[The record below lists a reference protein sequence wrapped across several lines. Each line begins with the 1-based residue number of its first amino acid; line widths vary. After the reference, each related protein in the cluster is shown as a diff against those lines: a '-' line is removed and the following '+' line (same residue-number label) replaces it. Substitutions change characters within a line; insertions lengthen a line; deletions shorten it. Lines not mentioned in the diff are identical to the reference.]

1 MLIYDVAN
9 KIKDHATE
17 ARKSL
22 VPMTLQQKSLLLAPS
37 STWSCL
43 LVSAAMRKHP
53 VCCASPSETMSLP
66 GKGPEAEVSERACR

>member
-22 VPMTLQQKSLLLAPS
+22 VPMTLQQKSLLLAPRQYLVMS
-37 STWSCL
+37 VGISCHEETSCL
-43 LVSAAMRKHP
+43 L
-53 VCCASPSETMSLP
+53 CLSE
-66 GKGPEAEVSERACR
+66 